1 MRKLYCPYCGELIEN
16 GCNCEAEAAEAEAEF
31 IEQLEE
37 RQHKNGFYAFQD
49 MIEMYRNER

>member
-16 GCNCEAEAAEAEAEF
+16 GCNCEAEAAESEEEF